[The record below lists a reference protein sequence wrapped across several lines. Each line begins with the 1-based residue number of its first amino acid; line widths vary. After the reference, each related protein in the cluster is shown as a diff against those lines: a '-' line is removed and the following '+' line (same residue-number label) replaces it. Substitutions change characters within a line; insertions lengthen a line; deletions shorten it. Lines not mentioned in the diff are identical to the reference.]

1 MGTLLAEVIILAL
14 VGIMSIVDGI
24 RLVFAQKLQLYDVL
38 GPGFYNIGMGSI
50 LIIVGVIYFIS
61 QRGRI
66 FIGKKEAL
74 PSKEYKIKRASMVG
88 VLALYIF
95 LLDYIGYFFSSMVFF
110 VLLNKIVGF
119 RAWMSNL
126 AVSIAM
132 TLIFYIVF
140 VKWLDMIF
148 PQGILLRP
156 S

>member
-1 MGTLLAEVIILAL
+1 MGTLLAEIIILAL
-14 VGIMSIVDGI
+14 VGIMSIIDGI

-66 FIGKKEAL
+66 FIEKKETL
-74 PSKEYKIKRASMVG
+74 PSKEYKIKMASMVG

-95 LLDYIGYFFSSMVFF
+95 LLDYIGYFLSSMFF
-110 VLLNKIVGF
+110 FILLNKIVGF

-126 AVSIAM
+126 AVSMAM

-148 PQGILLRP
+148 PQGVLFRP